1 MDSQCEGLIVGQV
14 VVVVSRLMY
23 DRSQYS
29 KRYMINTQSQTHIVS
44 IREYCPPNLSSPS
57 LLLFLF
63 SFFLQFTSILFSSSL
78 LCSNL
83 FSSLLLFPPLIFS
96 PLFSPLLLTS
106 FPSSPLLFSLS
117 LPSSSQPWGIS
128 CVALVSYCLVT
139 V

>member
-57 LLLFLF
+57 LLLFVV

-83 FSSLLLFPPLIFS
+83 FSSPFPTTHLFSSYFSSPLNFFPLFP
-96 PLFSPLLLTS
+96 SPLL
-106 FPSSPLLFSLS
+106 SLS
-117 LPSSSQPWGIS
+117 LPSNFQPWGIS
-128 CVALVSYCLVT
+128 CVALISYCLVT